1 MHFTVVTYNI
11 MNIISINIVN
21 KYSKIKKIS
30 LTKVSL
36 YVNLSSSK
44 NVFAV
49 IGPILILGIG
59 SVPSLMWTLCLLAHK
74 TNKRNQPLIVLFMAV
89 FLTFDLGISH
99 DEGVSLST
107 LVKKVEESLNWTSE
121 IKIYSF
127 SYSGSSQSAV
137 NKI

>member
-59 SVPSLMWTLCLLAHK
+59 SVPSLM
-74 TNKRNQPLIVLFMAV
+74 
-89 FLTFDLGISH
+89 
-99 DEGVSLST
+99 
-107 LVKKVEESLNWTSE
+107 
-121 IKIYSF
+121 
-127 SYSGSSQSAV
+127 
-137 NKI
+137 